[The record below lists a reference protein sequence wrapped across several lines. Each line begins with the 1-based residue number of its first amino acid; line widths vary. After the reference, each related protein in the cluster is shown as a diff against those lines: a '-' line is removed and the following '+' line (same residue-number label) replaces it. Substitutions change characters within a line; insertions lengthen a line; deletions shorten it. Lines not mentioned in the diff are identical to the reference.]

1 MDEMMIEIGAAL
13 CIGILIAVAIKI
25 WVRSPGAVLSNKFR
39 NMGVLRGKSFAEIK
53 RVVGAPT
60 SVQYTSDGSIRVW
73 SRSTYTI
80 ALIFDSNEICQ
91 GVSSETAV

>member
-1 MDEMMIEIGAAL
+1 MDEMMIELGAAL
-13 CIGILIAVAIKI
+13 CVGILIAVAIKI
-25 WVRSPGAVLSNKFR
+25 WVRSPGASLSGKFKK
-39 NMGVLRGKSFAEIK
+39 MGVLRGKTFAEIS

-73 SRSTYTI
+73 SRATYTI
-80 ALIFDSNEICQ
+80 ALIFDSNDICQ